1 MTDEQPKPWATDLV
15 IDRAID
21 RAIDRIMGVE
31 IEAMNGDNLAV
42 VLCSHFDRDDGSES
56 DDNGWSQA
64 ATDAYDE
71 IRHEIAGLFVP
82 VREEIDLIQRTFAER
97 EAELVGALRA
107 AIGALEDDS
116 GIDEAICCSGHECG
130 CHGSSHR
137 QLLIYNLSAALKSR
151 EAGHG

>member
-1 MTDEQPKPWATDLV
+1 MTDTEQPSQWAV
-15 IDRAID
+15 NRVID

-42 VLCSHFDRDDGSES
+42 VLCSHFDCDDGSEP

-71 IRHEIAGLFVP
+71 IKQEIAGLFVP
-82 VREEIDLIQRTFAER
+82 VREEIALIQRAFAER
-97 EAELVGALRA
+97 EAELVGAL
-107 AIGALEDDS
+107 
-116 GIDEAICCSGHECG
+116 
-130 CHGSSHR
+130 
-137 QLLIYNLSAALKSR
+137 NLARPILASTAPRKGVISEGKIVTAGQAFDAVMDALKSR